1 MVKVLA
7 TNLSGKQV
15 FTDRGNVIGKLVDLN
30 IKLKSGKVESIV
42 VRAEDD
48 TKVSVP
54 LERDKDGLFVVP
66 YDAVIAVKEGV
77 VVSEDR
83 LFERT
88 SI

>member
-1 MVKVLA
+1 LVKVLA